1 MKLLEG
7 CKKAVY
13 LMLFLLVIPIS
24 AYILYGA
31 LDTLKYADVLEQLLP
46 AKGKLLFLFLTSV
59 LLLGL
64 YTGVFRKCSE
74 IFEKKGS
81 KAIIG
86 LFGVMIFLQVLMV
99 LTVRTSLR
107 HDHLKIFDT
116 AVALL
121 QKDTIADTH
130 FKEYFMKYPN
140 NLPLCL
146 FT

>member
-13 LMLFLLVIPIS
+13 LVLFLLVIPIS

-64 YTGVFRKCSE
+64 YTGVFR
-74 IFEKKGS
+74 
-81 KAIIG
+81 
-86 LFGVMIFLQVLMV
+86 
-99 LTVRTSLR
+99 
-107 HDHLKIFDT
+107 
-116 AVALL
+116 
-121 QKDTIADTH
+121 
-130 FKEYFMKYPN
+130 
-140 NLPLCL
+140 
-146 FT
+146 